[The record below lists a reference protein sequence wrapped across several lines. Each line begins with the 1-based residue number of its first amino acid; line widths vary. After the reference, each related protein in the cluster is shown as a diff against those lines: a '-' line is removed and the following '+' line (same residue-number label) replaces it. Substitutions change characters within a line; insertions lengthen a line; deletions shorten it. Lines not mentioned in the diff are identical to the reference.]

1 MVTEGKGEIRCEALT
16 NIPSRPANTSAPA
29 RLALNH
35 NLNSRLPRLMMI
47 MDRWQ
52 AFL

>member
-1 MVTEGKGEIRCEALT
+1 MVTKGKGEIQREALT
-16 NIPSRPANTSAPA
+16 NNPSRHANTSAPA

-47 MDRWQ
+47 MD
-52 AFL
+52 